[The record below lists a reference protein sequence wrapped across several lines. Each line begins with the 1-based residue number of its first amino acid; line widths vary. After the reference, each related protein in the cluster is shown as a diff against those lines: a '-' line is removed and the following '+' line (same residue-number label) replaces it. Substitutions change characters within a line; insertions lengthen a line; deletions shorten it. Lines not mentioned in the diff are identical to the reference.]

1 MKLSYNERIN
11 SVKPV
16 VVVSRCLGFEACR
29 YNGQLDGSNLV
40 EKLKDFVDFITVCP
54 EVQIGLETPREAI
67 RLVKENEAT
76 PVKLIQHNTERELSE
91 EMIEFGEEIS

>member
-1 MKLSYNERIN
+1 MKLSYSERIN

-40 EKLKDFVDFITVCP
+40 EKLK
-54 EVQIGLETPREAI
+54 GLCGFYNCMPRGSNRI
-67 RLVKENEAT
+67 R
-76 PVKLIQHNTERELSE
+76 NT
-91 EMIEFGEEIS
+91 